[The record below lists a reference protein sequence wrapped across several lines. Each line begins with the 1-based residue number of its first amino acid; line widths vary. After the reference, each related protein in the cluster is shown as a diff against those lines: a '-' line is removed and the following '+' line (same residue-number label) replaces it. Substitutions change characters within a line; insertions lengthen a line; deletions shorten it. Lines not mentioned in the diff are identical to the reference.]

1 MPSIIAEL
9 GYVIERHFKSIGII
23 SPEVLDE
30 HQKELIEKKR
40 QEFENQDKQTDA
52 FVNQEFPHGS
62 TLCGQCNT
70 VAVVLM
76 DNCETCLNCGYS
88 KCGQIATMK
97 MPLSE
102 IIDRYTITLLKSE
115 RTDEDVSEEL
125 AAYKKELPDTNIAQ
139 TFVDRMYEINGK
151 IWETEGDI
159 RKGADMPLDEVGRLA
174 IRVRELNQLRNGI
187 KGEIV
192 DEFAEGF
199 KEIKVNYKKVDYG
212 RSDQFL

>member
-1 MPSIIAEL
+1 
-9 GYVIERHFKSIGII
+9 
-23 SPEVLDE
+23 
-30 HQKELIEKKR
+30 
-40 QEFENQDKQTDA
+40 
-52 FVNQEFPHGS
+52 
-62 TLCGQCNT
+62 
-70 VAVVLM
+70 
-76 DNCETCLNCGYS
+76 
-88 KCGQIATMK
+88 MK

-125 AAYKKELPDTNIAQ
+125 AAYKRELPGTNIAQ

-212 RSDQFL
+212 RSD

>member
-1 MPSIIAEL
+1 
-9 GYVIERHFKSIGII
+9 
-23 SPEVLDE
+23 
-30 HQKELIEKKR
+30 
-40 QEFENQDKQTDA
+40 
-52 FVNQEFPHGS
+52 
-62 TLCGQCNT
+62 
-70 VAVVLM
+70 
-76 DNCETCLNCGYS
+76 
-88 KCGQIATMK
+88 MK

-115 RTDEDVSEEL
+115 RTDENVSEEL
-125 AAYKKELPDTNIAQ
+125 AAYNKELPDTDIAQ

-159 RKGADMPLDEVGRLA
+159 RKGVDMPLDEVGRLA
-174 IRVRELNQLRNGI
+174 IKVRELNQVRYGI

-212 RSDQFL
+212 RSD